1 MMTGKIRLFFIV
13 LTWTF
18 LMAFLSLVFYG
29 VGLSDEVKSPGI
41 CVWRGASAL
50 KFASNM
56 TAVALTYL
64 GPLIAILNSLI
75 IKSLRTPNPVIQGN
89 SHISSTRLKRNRRIM
104 AMLILI
110 IVFFFSCYTPKFVII
125 VFFAFKN
132 DAQVYQIF
140 GIFYFTSI
148 FFLPLLNTF
157 LNPIIIYSFSSNYRG
172 ALKNFLRDV
181 CVKGQTLCP
190 KN

>member
-1 MMTGKIRLFFIV
+1 MVPFIFSVGVQPCTHLRGQIFRHLVPYESIDDDRQSKTIFFV
-13 LTWTF
+13 LTWAF
-18 LMAFLSLVFYG
+18 PMAFLSLVFYG

-64 GPLIAILNSLI
+64 GPLIVIAILNSLI
-75 IKSLRTPNPVIQGN
+75 VKSLRTPNPVIQGN

-140 GIFYFTSI
+140 
-148 FFLPLLNTF
+148 
-157 LNPIIIYSFSSNYRG
+157 
-172 ALKNFLRDV
+172 
-181 CVKGQTLCP
+181 
-190 KN
+190 